1 MSVEPKSSSTDN
13 DEWNC
18 SPTELS
24 KELGA
29 FIEEFESFT
38 PELFAEVNFHLLRR
52 ASLTKSSRTI
62 FCNSSIKHKHCV
74 NCELLYVAKKCPL
87 WSRLY
92 KIITWRLVERSPPC
106 IRLAYAKKSIKTVT
120 NYLVQT
126 NLISPPFYKARG
138 ILSCNL
144 MRRWGYCTPN
154 EYCRAM
160 KTNRVLEYVSARER
174 VKMSRR
180 HN

>member
-1 MSVEPKSSSTDN
+1 MDKENQQSMSEEDQWNATP
-13 DEWNC
+13 DE
-18 SPTELS
+18 LA
-24 KELGA
+24 KELGM
-29 FIEEFESFT
+29 FIEEFGSFT
-38 PELFAEVNFHLLRR
+38 PEHFAQINFHLLRKTG
-52 ASLTKSSRTI
+52 LTKSTRNQLCKI
-62 FCNSSIKHKHCV
+62 SIRNRYCSD
-74 NCELLYVAKKCPL
+74 CELLYSAKKCLL

-92 KIITWRLVERSPPC
+92 KIIDWPKVERAPPC
-106 IRLAYAKKSIKTVT
+106 IRLAFAKKSIRTVT

-126 NLISPPFYKARG
+126 NLISPLFYKARG

-160 KTNRVLEYVSARER
+160 KTSNVLEYVSAREH
-174 VKMSRR
+174 VKLSRQ